1 LDAWQARSGKQ
12 EKLHFGA
19 VRRTLPRPQDREK
32 KGRDVDHHR
41 RVRDEAEAGS
51 AAEAGSSPRLY
62 QRVVAILDS
71 QIRQGAI
78 AADAA
83 LTETA
88 VAARFGISRAPARRA
103 LVELERAGLIARSGA
118 RGFVV
123 VGGRRRRQG
132 RRKDR
137 DAVALEVRDVKLVSR
152 PSWERIYGAVESE
165 IIARISFAGWR
176 VNEAELAR
184 HYGVSRTVARD
195 VLSRLQ
201 QRGIVQ
207 KDDRSRWT
215 APALSASHVGE
226 LYEVRWILEPV
237 ALKKAAPNLPPA
249 VLSQVRRNL
258 TDAIARAHEIGGETL
273 DQLERDLHV
282 TLLGYCGNRALVQA
296 IATPQSL
303 IIAHCFLYRWTSR
316 LFPTEPFLPE
326 HMEVIERLE
335 AGRVADAARALEE
348 HLRVS
353 RERVMARVDAIA
365 TGRQPEPLPY
375 LDRLPSPRG

>member
-1 LDAWQARSGKQ
+1 VQ
-12 EKLHFGA
+12 
-19 VRRTLPRPQDREK
+19 RRRA
-32 KGRDVDHHR
+32 
-41 RVRDEAEAGS
+41 RDEGGEGL

-88 VAARFGISRAPARRA
+88 VATRFGISRAPARRA
-103 LVELERAGLIARSGA
+103 LVELEQAGLIARSGA

-123 VGGRRRRQG
+123 VGGRRRREG
-132 RRKDR
+132 RRKDC
-137 DAVALEVRDVKLVSR
+137 DAVGLEMRDVKLVSR

-184 HYGVSRTVARD
+184 HYRVSRTVARD

-201 QRGIVQ
+201 QRGVVQ

-215 APALSASHVGE
+215 GPALSSNHVGE

-249 VLSQVRRNL
+249 VLAHVRRNL

-296 IATPQSL
+296 ITTPQSL

-316 LFPTEPFLPE
+316 LFATEPFLPE
-326 HMEVIERLE
+326 HLEVIECLE
-335 AGRVADAARALEE
+335 AGRVADAAQALEE

-365 TGRQPEPLPY
+365 TGQQPEPLPY